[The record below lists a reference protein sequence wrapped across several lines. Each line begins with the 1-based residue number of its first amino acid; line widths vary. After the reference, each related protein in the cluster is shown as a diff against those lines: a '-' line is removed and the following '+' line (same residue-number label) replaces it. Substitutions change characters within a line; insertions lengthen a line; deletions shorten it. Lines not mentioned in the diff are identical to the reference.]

1 MPLFT
6 FYNFAVFS
14 IPKIKHSSVSNSEI
28 LWENISLNW
37 AQVLIFFFFFV
48 FSNMTCGQVKR
59 FRLMQGFWKYLWILS
74 HSIKGVLHLLTQKTQ
89 KLACFVQALS
99 QNDQQ
104 LFEK

>member
-37 AQVLIFFFFFV
+37 AQVLIFFP
-48 FSNMTCGQVKR
+48 Q
-59 FRLMQGFWKYLWILS
+59 YDLWSSKKIQTHARILKVS
-74 HSIKGVLHLLTQKTQ
+74 MDS
-89 KLACFVQALS
+89 FPF
-99 QNDQQ
+99 N
-104 LFEK
+104 